1 MEDPRTARPLPK
13 RAQPLSLTSARRG
26 AVVPTGGMRARDRGH
41 LLRQERTGTVL
52 VLLVFYALSYGVTR
66 EPLMSVLY
74 VGLLGLLMFG
84 WPLRRSRRKE
94 WQEKG

>member
-1 MEDPRTARPLPK
+1 MEGPRTERPLPK

-26 AVVPTGGMRARDRGH
+26 TVVPTGGMRARDRGH

-74 VGLLGLLMFG
+74 VGVLGLLMFG
-84 WPLRRSRRKE
+84 RPIRRSRRK
-94 WQEKG
+94 GLSVRG